1 MIVAHDY
8 GERVVRLLSTISSTF
23 VIPRRRMGCAHGHD
37 ERVVRVPSA
46 IHSYIAMARQRVI
59 EALG

>member
-1 MIVAHDY
+1 VIVAHDY

-46 IHSYIAMARQRVI
+46 IHSASAKARR
-59 EALG
+59 A

>member
-1 MIVAHDY
+1 VIGARICA
-8 GERVVRLLSTISSTF
+8 GRAERL
-23 VIPRRRMGCAHGHD
+23 
-37 ERVVRVPSA
+37 PSA